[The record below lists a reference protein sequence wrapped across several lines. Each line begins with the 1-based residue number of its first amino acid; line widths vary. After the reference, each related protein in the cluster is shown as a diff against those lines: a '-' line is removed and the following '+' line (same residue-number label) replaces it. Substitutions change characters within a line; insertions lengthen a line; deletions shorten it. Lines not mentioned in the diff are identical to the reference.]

1 MRETEQE
8 SLRTKLVAPRVLKPS
23 YLPLRLVQRA
33 LVPFEDR
40 ESDAVL
46 EFRNL
51 LTQSR
56 LADG

>member
-1 MRETEQE
+1 MINRN
-8 SLRTKLVAPRVLKPS
+8 A
-23 YLPLRLVQRA
+23 A

-40 ESDAVL
+40 EPDAVL